1 VKKAL
6 TVFFG
11 VLLVWVQTMA
21 MPSLPLTKVAA
32 PCNCCGCS
40 QTDCCVKESAP
51 APTSQTPSVPSRSS
65 VDKQISIPIATPVLF
80 VLSADSASALS
91 PSDSS
96 PLFPAGQPLY
106 ERHCALLI

>member
-1 VKKAL
+1 VKKAFS
-6 TVFFG
+6 VFFG
-11 VLLVWVQTMA
+11 LLLVCIQTMA
-21 MPSLPLTKVAA
+21 VPVSSQVKVAA

-40 QTDCCVKESAP
+40 QTDCCVSQSAP
-51 APTSQTPSVPSRSS
+51 TPTSQTPSVPSRSL
-65 VDKQISIPIATPVLF
+65 VDKQMSVPVATPALF
-80 VLSADSASALS
+80 MLSDNTASTFS